1 VVGLPDWEPLTGP
14 IQDNRGLTRAFPSL
28 VGEDARKAV
37 AVLPETRLA
46 WTTFSARVGGETVAI
61 PYRIYHNP
69 GKIDRASLTP
79 LQSEIVD
86 CLLTR
91 HHSGYVREK
100 YLRCILAR
108 NGMWIPPFI
117 LQLVGEYVVEILQL
131 IHQNIDSVDSSTYG
145 EFLME
150 NPEFMNLVEQRV
162 ISYWDCYYRTRPRE
176 EYVGFQLIS
185 SFRKLQR
192 PT

>member
-1 VVGLPDWEPLTGP
+1 MKR
-14 IQDNRGLTRAFPSL
+14 NRVRSDLTRAFPSV

-46 WTTFSARVGGETVAI
+46 WTTFSVRVGGETVEI

-79 LQSEIVD
+79 LQNEIVD

-100 YLRCILAR
+100 YLRGILAR

-131 IHQNIDSVDSSTYG
+131 IHRNIDSFDGSTYG
-145 EFLME
+145 AFLVE
-150 NPEFMNLVEQRV
+150 NP
-162 ISYWDCYYRTRPRE
+162 